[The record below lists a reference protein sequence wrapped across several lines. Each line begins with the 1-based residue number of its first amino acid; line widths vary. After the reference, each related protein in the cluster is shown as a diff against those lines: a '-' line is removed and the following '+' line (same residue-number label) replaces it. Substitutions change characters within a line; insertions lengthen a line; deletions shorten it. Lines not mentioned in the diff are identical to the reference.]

1 MPLHWN
7 TKRQSQNFSVLSANY
22 LPAIFQTSRI
32 NSPMSESKRNK
43 CPGSFQQDNEHV
55 RKREEQNVNEIANN
69 IENNNLHDSYYFEQ
83 ELYQAV
89 KEGNPVKLD
98 HFLNTNKFQSIE
110 EKWPT
115 RLCAMPKSIYRD
127 NNKSGNAWCHSRRS
141 GYRKR
146 PISLWIYIFRN
157 ANDCRRSVM

>member
-1 MPLHWN
+1 M
-7 TKRQSQNFSVLSANY
+7 
-22 LPAIFQTSRI
+22 
-32 NSPMSESKRNK
+32 
-43 CPGSFQQDNEHV
+43 

-127 NNKSGNAWCHSRRS
+127 NNKKWECLVPFQAVW
-141 GYRKR
+141 
-146 PISLWIYIFRN
+146 ISKKTYQLMDLYIQECERLQTISDVKIPPVFH
-157 ANDCRRSVM
+157 DTGFLPPYS